1 MNNTIK
7 PVKIYEYEFL
17 NNILNLII
25 LVLLIVFIYKN
36 IMKKLIKIETFTE
49 IEDER
54 NTEIPYDTALILTT
68 CVNPNKKFM
77 NKGFSRN
84 PDEEIKKDLRE
95 RSEMY
100 QKVINSYLDRTSMD
114 LYIIESSGSE
124 LLGEIYEDN
133 ERVFFHTFNIEQPIF
148 FYNINNDSTTAYEA
162 YSILQAYENFKLNR
176 YNKILKITGRYFVP
190 NIEEII
196 NQIQKV
202 PDIYIQNTVHHD
214 QKAQRSEILGMKSQ
228 LCPGIMI
235 SIIRS
240 KRIIEEILYD
250 LYYQHD
256 DNPNPPY
263 VSQRLPKIKLEEPV
277 TRGGDGQKIYE
288 L

>member
-17 NNILNLII
+17 NNILNLTI

-36 IMKKLIKIETFTE
+36 IMKKVVKIESFSE
-49 IEDER
+49 VEDER
-54 NTEIPYDTALILTT
+54 NTDIPYDTALILTT

-77 NKGFSRN
+77 NKGFSEN
-84 PDEEIKKDLRE
+84 PEEEIKKDLRE

-148 FYNINNDSTTAYEA
+148 FY
-162 YSILQAYENFKLNR
+162 KLM
-176 YNKILKITGRYFVP
+176 KIL
-190 NIEEII
+190 N
-196 NQIQKV
+196 
-202 PDIYIQNTVHHD
+202 
-214 QKAQRSEILGMKSQ
+214 
-228 LCPGIMI
+228 
-235 SIIRS
+235 
-240 KRIIEEILYD
+240 
-250 LYYQHD
+250 
-256 DNPNPPY
+256 
-263 VSQRLPKIKLEEPV
+263 
-277 TRGGDGQKIYE
+277 
-288 L
+288 